1 MNEKALI
8 KKCQRGDK
16 QAFEELIRLYY
27 DYVSGFLLKTT
38 MASTLSE
45 DLTQET
51 FLKMIRSIEKF
62 DPGGSA
68 AFGTWLIT
76 IAKNCYIDHLR
87 RNRVPLED
95 ICRNGRVSLPGAA
108 ELCMAVFP
116 ARGSKRPGKT
126 ARCGTENSICVH
138 GCRRCADSG
147 RE

>member
-38 MASTLSE
+38 MDSTLSE

-62 DPGGSA
+62 DPDGSA
-68 AFGTWLIT
+68 AFGT
-76 IAKNCYIDHLR
+76 
-87 RNRVPLED
+87 
-95 ICRNGRVSLPGAA
+95 
-108 ELCMAVFP
+108 
-116 ARGSKRPGKT
+116 
-126 ARCGTENSICVH
+126 
-138 GCRRCADSG
+138 
-147 RE
+147 

>member
-38 MASTLSE
+38 TDSTLSE

-68 AFGTWLIT
+68 AFGT
-76 IAKNCYIDHLR
+76 
-87 RNRVPLED
+87 
-95 ICRNGRVSLPGAA
+95 
-108 ELCMAVFP
+108 
-116 ARGSKRPGKT
+116 
-126 ARCGTENSICVH
+126 
-138 GCRRCADSG
+138 
-147 RE
+147 